1 MFSTWQRGDI
11 PPCHV
16 ENILQVVVDVAKGGH
31 PSLPRQ
37 MPLQGVFDMA
47 KEEHPSLLRRT
58 HLQCVFKGG
67 TPLPSKSNMS
77 SLCFRRRALRNEEGM
92 AGGKV
97 WLVHATVVSN
107 EILTLLENGWKHCPF
122 PSSCHLCSGVQ
133 ALWWWWWPVDR

>member
-58 HLQCVFKGG
+58 HLRCVFKGG
-67 TPLPSKSNMS
+67 TPS
-77 SLCFRRRALRNEEGM
+77 
-92 AGGKV
+92 
-97 WLVHATVVSN
+97 
-107 EILTLLENGWKHCPF
+107 TLLARHEETW
-122 PSSCHLCSGVQ
+122 SVSGKEKKR
-133 ALWWWWWPVDR
+133 LFILPRHEETC